1 MKDKIDTSKFI
12 LLDAKY
18 NQGIMIHEYKGNYYI
33 ASAKF
38 DKERGEADLLWMFPR
53 DIYTKKPKQTPVP
66 LAIRVGTKEQM
77 IKALLLLLET
87 MGVNLVK
94 EE

>member
-1 MKDKIDTSKFI
+1 VDVSTR
-12 LLDAKY
+12 Y
-18 NQGIMIHEYKGNYYI
+18 IH
-33 ASAKF
+33 
-38 DKERGEADLLWMFPR
+38 
-53 DIYTKKPKQTPVP
+53 KKPKQTPVP